1 MPTEYVNRARRTSDS
16 VLVYWT
22 TIGAADPTLAAGN
35 APSPADDYADP
46 VVVLRRPAAPEI
58 RQASLS
64 SQVDGSAATFTTPSA
79 YRAGTLVVRWNGQV
93 QALADVT
100 EASDT
105 TFTIAL
111 TPEAGDAIEV
121 AYRPA

>member
-64 SQVDGSAATFTTPSA
+64 LQVDGSAATTSPRAPTG
-79 YRAGTLVVRWNGQV
+79 RERWWCAGTGSAGAGRRNRGQRYDVR
-93 QALADVT
+93 
-100 EASDT
+100 
-105 TFTIAL
+105 
-111 TPEAGDAIEV
+111 PC
-121 AYRPA
+121 R